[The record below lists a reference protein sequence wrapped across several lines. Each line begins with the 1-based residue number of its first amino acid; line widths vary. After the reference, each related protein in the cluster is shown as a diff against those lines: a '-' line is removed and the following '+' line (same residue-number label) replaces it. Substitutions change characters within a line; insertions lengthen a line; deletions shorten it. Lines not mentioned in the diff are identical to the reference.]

1 MKNFQVLGPGCANCN
16 RLAENVEAAAK
27 QLGVEYTLEKVTDI
41 QAIVQAGI
49 MKIPALMVDGK
60 VRFYGKVPS
69 VNELKRM
76 LA

>member
-76 LA
+76 LV